1 MPTVLAWTY
10 KGKDQL
16 DAKNGDVTRQ
26 QSAEQLSLTVRDR
39 VPRPHAQSRIVEPI
53 FQCTVLSGVG
63 DLASIYVLKPYG
75 TIRVQYF
82 GKSMRPVGFFDAPD
96 QSSDSKSQ

>member
-26 QSAEQLSLTVRDR
+26 QSAEQLS
-39 VPRPHAQSRIVEPI
+39 
-53 FQCTVLSGVG
+53 
-63 DLASIYVLKPYG
+63 
-75 TIRVQYF
+75 
-82 GKSMRPVGFFDAPD
+82 
-96 QSSDSKSQ
+96 